1 MLTEIGERDSE
12 RVLTLR
18 IDDATIDAELVGII
32 ESVLD
37 DVVKRA
43 VETLVFHFTGNCESM
58 TGAFPSWQPSPA
70 RSDMRYFGR
79 WDQVLGRISR
89 LRAKT
94 LTAYEG
100 RVGAAAVQVGFV
112 TDLRL
117 ASAGALLSMG
127 SPAEGQFPGM
137 GAYWL
142 PKFVGLGNAR
152 RILLAGED
160 LTAERAVQLGLVD
173 FVDHT
178 VDAAIDAAIKAVR
191 PVMPEAA
198 CFSRRLLDDS
208 YVLEYAAATELA
220 KAARYKVGMPGQ
232 NG

>member
-1 MLTEIGERDSE
+1 MLTTTGERDGE

-18 IDDATIDAELVGII
+18 IDEATIDAELVAEV
-32 ESVLD
+32 ESALED
-37 DVVKRA
+37 SMDPGA
-43 VETLVFHFTGNCESM
+43 ETVVFHFAGCTDSVAG
-58 TGAFPSWQPSPA
+58 GFPTWQCA
-70 RSDMRYFGR
+70 GGRSDMRYFAR
-79 WDQVLGRISR
+79 WDQVLARISR

-94 LTAYEG
+94 LTAYDR

-117 ASAGALLSMG
+117 ASAETRLSMG
-127 SPAEGQFPGM
+127 SLSEGSFPGM

-152 RILLAGED
+152 RIFLIGAD
-160 LTAERAVQLGLVD
+160 LTAECATKLGLID

-178 VDAAIDAAIKAVR
+178 AEAAIEAAIKALR
-191 PVMPEAA
+191 PVNPEAA
-198 CFSRRLLDDS
+198 CFTRRLLDDS
-208 YVLEYAAATELA
+208 YVLEQAGATELA
-220 KAARYKVGMPGQ
+220 KAARYKVGVPTH

>member
-1 MLTEIGERDSE
+1 MLTRIDECDGE

-18 IDDATIDAELVGII
+18 VDEATIDAGLVGDV

-37 DVVKRA
+37 DLVKHG
-43 VETLVFHFTGNCESM
+43 VETLVFHFTGGADSV
-58 TGAFPSWQPSPA
+58 TAAFPHWDPGPA
-70 RSDMRYFGR
+70 RADMRFFAR
-79 WDQVLGRISR
+79 WDQVLTRISR

-94 LTAYEG
+94 LAAYDG

-117 ASAGALLSMG
+117 ASARALLSLG
-127 SPAEGQFPGM
+127 SLSEGEFPGI
-137 GAYWL
+137 GAFWL

-152 RILLAGED
+152 RIFLVGED
-160 LTAERAVQLGLVD
+160 LTADRASQLGLVD

-178 VDAAIDAAIKAVR
+178 VDAAIATAIKAVR
-191 PVMPEAA
+191 PVHPEAA
-198 CFSRRLLDDS
+198 CFTRRLLDDS
-208 YVLEYAAATELA
+208 YVLEHAAATELA
-220 KAARYKVGMPGQ
+220 KAARYKVGMPTH